1 MKTKNLL
8 LIFTVLFSAFLI
20 VGCATKR
27 YGRMTT
33 LSPAEK
39 QHYTIRDID
48 LEISKVNQFL
58 LQVEE
63 GAEIDWRSVAGFLG
77 DWGIGNAMEKNNAVK
92 SARERLAEL
101 EALKYEK
108 LAEQSQD

>member
-1 MKTKNLL
+1 MAIHNFNGRRTSRKYN
-8 LIFTVLFSAFLI
+8 SA
-20 VGCATKR
+20 
-27 YGRMTT
+27 
-33 LSPAEK
+33 
-39 QHYTIRDID
+39 YT
-48 LEISKVNQFL
+48 EISKVNQFL

-108 LAEQSQD
+108 LAEQSED